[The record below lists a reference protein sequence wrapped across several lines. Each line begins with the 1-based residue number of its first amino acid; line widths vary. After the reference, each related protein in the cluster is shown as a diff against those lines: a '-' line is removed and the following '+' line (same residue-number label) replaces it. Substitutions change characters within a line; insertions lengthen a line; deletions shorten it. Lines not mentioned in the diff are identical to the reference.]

1 MTLAQKLRLDGQVAL
16 VTGASSGLGAHFAGV
31 LAEAGATVAIAA
43 RRLDRLA
50 RLAESIRDGGGKAKP
65 FVLDVTDPAAVEASL
80 ASIERDLGP
89 LRILIN
95 NAGIAETGAFLDLTE
110 EQWRRQMDVNF
121 DGVLRVGRAAAKRM
135 AAHGQG
141 GSIVNTASVAG
152 ILVGKG
158 LAAYAVS
165 KAAVVH
171 LTKAMALELAPLNIR
186 VNALAPGYFPTEL
199 NEDFLKSETGRKM
212 LARFPMPR
220 AGRLEEL
227 DGPLLVLASDAGS
240 YMTGTILTV
249 DGGTL
254 LIGRM
259 TQGGG

>member
-16 VTGASSGLGAHFAGV
+16 VTGASSGFGAHFSRV
-31 LAEAGATVAIAA
+31 LAEAGATVAVAA
-43 RRLDRLA
+43 RRADRLTA
-50 RLAESIRDGGGKAKP
+50 LAQSIRDGGGKAEP
-65 FVLDVTDPAAVEASL
+65 FALDVTDSASIEAALGA
-80 ASIERDLGP
+80 IERDLGP
-89 LRILIN
+89 IRILVN
-95 NAGIAETGAFLDLTE
+95 NAGIAETGPFLDLTD
-110 EQWRRQMDVNF
+110 EQWRHQMDVNF
-121 DGVLRVGRAAAKRM
+121 DGVLRVGRAVAKRM
-135 AAHGQG
+135 AARGAG

-152 ILVGKG
+152 FLVGKG
-158 LAAYAVS
+158 LSAYAVS

-199 NEDFLKSETGRKM
+199 NENFLKSDAGRKM
-212 LARFPMPR
+212 LARYPMPR

-227 DGPLLVLASDAGS
+227 DGPLLLLASEAGS

-254 LIGRM
+254 LLSG
-259 TQGGG
+259 